1 MPKYLFQAQYTADG
15 VKGLLS
21 KGGSARRAAAQAM
34 AESVG
39 GSLEAFYFA
48 FGTTDGFAI
57 VELPDNSAAAA
68 MVATS
73 STSRINPVAACHRRR
88 PVVASRHRPSALKAT
103 AEQPPVRRPVR

>member
-68 MVATS
+68 MALTISGSGAVTANT
-73 STSRINPVAACHRRR
+73 TVLLTPEEIDAASQAK
-88 PVVASRHRPSALKAT
+88 VQYA
-103 AEQPPVRRPVR
+103 PPGQ